1 MKHLEEIK
9 ELDFS
14 LKKTKELI
22 KQAKT
27 LTFCRG
33 LSQGNGHIFIDTHNS
48 NGYNLLAVEET
59 IGRDKFKEI
68 VQSFEDALS
77 AQLILKLKET
87 EEELSKFNIIKQ

>member
-1 MKHLEEIK
+1 MKLLEEIK

-22 KQAKT
+22 EQMKT
-27 LTFCRG
+27 LTFG
-33 LSQGNGHIFIDTHNS
+33 SSGHIFLNANYGS
-48 NGYNLLAVEET
+48 RYNLLAVEKT
-59 IGRDKFKEI
+59 IGKEKFMEI

-77 AQLILKLKET
+77 AQLVLKLKET